1 MERDNRTQSMILE
14 GEPRTAPTLE
24 AIVRE
29 RVRSDILAGVLEPN
43 SRLRIRS
50 LCLRYGVGGSPLREA
65 LSRLIPEGLISLEQ
79 NRGFRVTPLSIEELK
94 EITEI
99 RQILEV
105 EAFGRSV
112 ARGDDGWE
120 GRVVSTFH
128 QLAKCLAQPLSDPVE
143 QRLRWE
149 ERHRAFHRSLLDAC
163 GNSKLLQAVD
173 QLYQNLARYR
183 AVLQIN
189 DLTSQELKRLHEE
202 LLEHAIGRN
211 LAAGREALRR
221 HFDVNIE
228 QVHETLR
235 QTPRLFDMLADA

>member
-1 MERDNRTQSMILE
+1 MRRGDLRPANLVER
-14 GEPRTAPTLE
+14 EPKGTATLE

-29 RVRSDILAGVLEPN
+29 RVRSDILSGVLEPN

-50 LCLRYGVGGSPLREA
+50 LSLRYGVGGSPLREA

-94 EITEI
+94 EITQM

-105 EAFGRSV
+105 EAFRRSV

-120 GRVVSTFH
+120 GRIVANFH
-128 QLAKCLAQPLSDPVE
+128 QLAKCLAQPLPDPFE

-149 ERHRAFHRSLLDAC
+149 ERHRTYHRALLDAC
-163 GNSKLLQAVD
+163 GNSKLLHAVD

-189 DLTSQELKRLHEE
+189 DLPPKKLTKIHET
-202 LLEHAIGRN
+202 LLEYAISRN
-211 LAAGREALRR
+211 MDEGSEALRR

-228 QVHETLR
+228 QVHDTLR
-235 QTPRLFDMLADA
+235 QTPRLFDVLADA